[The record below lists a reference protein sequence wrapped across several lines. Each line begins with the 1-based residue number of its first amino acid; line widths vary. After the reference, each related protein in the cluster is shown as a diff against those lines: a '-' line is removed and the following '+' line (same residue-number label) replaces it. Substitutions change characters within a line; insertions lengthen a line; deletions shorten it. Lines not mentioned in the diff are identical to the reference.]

1 MNIIEKLEKYFN
13 SGSTDKQNQRR
24 LGGLLIAITVIL
36 LVVAIVAT
44 SIGGVVALV
53 GGIIDA
59 AQQPDEPV
67 DDGTNSHLT
76 EGYLADV
83 PDSKFTNIVLDGTTI
98 ELTGSDY
105 VVLSRPN
112 RSYVTVGE
120 DKVYLYGCQ
129 SADYFALQTEAHTAF
144 NAMTADFYES
154 KGKKLF
160 VNNAYDTH
168 DGAINEGYYTNA
180 LSVNL
185 YASTDDLEKICPIDA
200 YKDQEGGDD
209 SYEWFFTNAYKYG
222 FVRVSDAEG
231 EESIFRYVGLAHA
244 KYIYDKQKK
253 VKDDEPFYGLD
264 SYLAEIKATT
274 PDTEMS
280 TKNVKAIGQTTTA
293 SYYVYYMTVAEGVTC
308 KLPKNSYDYNIQKL
322 SDTEYIVTYWKATK

>member
-67 DDGTNSHLT
+67 DDGTNSHLM
-76 EGYLADV
+76 EVAASDV
-83 PDSKFTNIVLDGTTI
+83 TGSTKFTNIVLDSSVPANMTVSAFR
-98 ELTGSDY
+98 EAQF
-105 VVLSRPN
+105 RPQKAN
-112 RSYVTVGE
+112 GE
-120 DKVYLYGCQ
+120 PIYKCYNTQG
-129 SADYFALQTEAHTAF
+129 LQTEAFEAFNKMVADFHTAT
-144 NAMTADFYES
+144 NDAVVLWLEE
-154 KGKKLF
+154 
-160 VNNAYDTH
+160 AYDTKE
-168 DGAINEGYYTNA
+168 GAVNGAHFVNA
-180 LSVNL
+180 LAVEIQYEYLDENNEKK
-185 YASTDDLEKICPIDA
+185 YDPIYGSTECKWIV
-200 YKDQEGGDD
+200 E
-209 SYEWFFTNAYKYG
+209 NAYKYG